1 MANPELASGSRSRI
15 DDLNAHRERRP
26 TSAAMQELDRTLAG
40 LERRLMELEQDAP
53 EAPHPNAPSFAAHQP
68 AAPRYA
74 DDTAAGLAE
83 IADNLRRRRDSQRQL
98 QEQAQPRFASSS
110 EISDASRE
118 MSRMQRVASEEGFSQ
133 RMSDDFDR
141 LSESVHLL
149 AERSSEANAQALR
162 RQFDELNRTVH
173 TLAREE
179 TLRRL
184 DNRWDRFDEQ
194 MQAFEKRHDAVNPA
208 LNAIG
213 SRLEQMREAIGTL
226 PQSHAFSAIEE
237 RIGRLT
243 HSIEDALN
251 PQNAAPFEQDM
262 LNQIDTRLDEI
273 SRAIIATSRAQRP
286 DQEDARRLERIEK
299 RLAELA
305 DQIDGSA
312 SRQNSDVLFQK
323 LSELSQRID
332 VLSSGQA
339 LPDRIAEQLAHQIS
353 LLANQVAKVTE
364 NLSQSDYRSV
374 EARLEAIGQKL
385 ENAERRSQEPD
396 PAVLDTID
404 RRFAE
409 LTERLDAQYG
419 NRSIDSDAIHTLE
432 GRLDDISQQISL
444 GLLQAPQYE
453 MPNLADNEAI
463 RNLEDQI
470 ANIAHHLAQPVAELA
485 QIKPRLDSIERS
497 IATNRET
504 VLDAAREAAE
514 SAVARVLQHGNQGDT
529 AIARQLADDMKSLEM
544 LARNTDERNSK
555 TFEAVHDTLVKIVD
569 RLSRLEQDMGS
580 QSVNADSF
588 GNRSLDKREDDA
600 RPAMALAEEPAPR
613 FAAPETNAPR
623 LNTSR
628 SPATAAAEAAFATI
642 QGETAVVT
650 APTGEASAKSSLFGG
665 LAKAMRGRRAEKN
678 DVNTDNDLKAESFDK
693 NDAPAFE
700 SEMAAVEPIVEN
712 EPDARF
718 GGDHMPDLNSIMK
731 RVREERRQREDAA
744 DAALAANGKV
754 DFITA
759 ARRAAQLA
767 AAESEQLQ
775 KGSTKGAGKKK
786 KSVGDIMQRQRKPIL
801 MAIGAVMIAMAGLQV
816 GSAFLTRDEPTD
828 ATVDLAPQP
837 ETPAAETP
845 AITQAPVQAE
855 APAQAETPQ
864 VTEPRQEKAEAPAAS
879 DPSPT
884 IETVIASA
892 PTTPVEVSAPEQAAS
907 PSAPAQVA
915 IPAIPEEAG
924 PAALRE
930 AAAKGDARALFEI
943 GNRYMEGRGVTADFN
958 KAAQWYDISAGQGFA
973 PAQYRLG
980 NFNEKGL
987 GMPRD
992 LDKAKTWYQLSA
1004 QQGNASAMH
1013 NLAVLFA
1020 TGANG
1025 APDNASA
1032 ARWFTEAADLGVKDS
1047 QFNLGILAAK
1057 GLGIPVNLEE
1067 SYKWFALA
1075 ANSGDKDA
1083 AQKRDQIAEALKP
1096 EQLEQAK
1103 ATVQS
1108 WKPKP
1113 LNEATNSI
1121 DVPDAWTETKP
1132 TTTGS
1137 VDMKKAVRNIQL
1149 ILQKNGYD
1157 VGTADGVM
1165 GGKTRTAIA
1174 SFQKANGLQPTGN
1187 VDQKLVQ
1194 LLLQK
1199 NT

>member
-26 TSAAMQELDRTLAG
+26 ASAAMQELDRTLAG

-53 EAPHPNAPSFAAHQP
+53 AAPHPNAPSFAAHQP
-68 AAPRYA
+68 TAPRYA
-74 DDTAAGLAE
+74 DETAAGLAE
-83 IADNLRRRRDSQRQL
+83 IADNLRRRRDSQ
-98 QEQAQPRFASSS
+98 EQAKARFASST

-118 MSRMQRVASEEGFSQ
+118 MSRMQRAASEEGFSQ

-179 TLRRL
+179 TLRRI
-184 DNRWDRFDEQ
+184 DNRWDRFDAQ

-385 ENAERRSQEPD
+385 ENAERRSHEPD

-419 NRSIDSDAIHTLE
+419 GRSIDSDAIHTLE

-444 GLLQAPQYE
+444 GLLQAPHYE
-453 MPNLADNEAI
+453 MPNLADSEAI

-497 IATNRET
+497 LETNRET

-514 SAVARVLQHGNQGDT
+514 SAVARVLQHGSQGDT

-569 RLSRLEQDMGS
+569 RLSRLEQDMGGQGS
-580 QSVNADSF
+580 ESLA
-588 GNRSLDKREDDA
+588 NRNPDKREDDA
-600 RPAMALAEEPAPR
+600 RPAMALAGDPAPR
-613 FAAPETNAPR
+613 FSAPETGAPR
-623 LNTSR
+623 LNTPR
-628 SPATAAAEAAFATI
+628 SPAAAAAEAAFATI
-642 QGETAVVT
+642 QGETAVVA
-650 APTGEASAKSSLFGG
+650 APVGEASGKSSLFGG
-665 LAKAMRGRRAEKN
+665 LAKAMRGRRADKN
-678 DVNTDNDLKAESFDK
+678 GANTDGDLKAESFDK

-700 SEMAAVEPIVEN
+700 SEMATVELIVES

-775 KGSTKGAGKKK
+775 KGSVKGAGKKK
-786 KSVGDIMQRQRKPIL
+786 KSVGDVMQRQRKPIL

-828 ATVDLAPQP
+828 ATVDVAPQP
-837 ETPAAETP
+837 EAPVAETP
-845 AITQAPVQAE
+845 AAAPQAPVQAE
-855 APAQAETPQ
+855 APQII
-864 VTEPRQEKAEAPAAS
+864 EPRQEKAEAPAAS
-879 DPSPT
+879 EPSST

-892 PTTPVEVSAPEQAAS
+892 PTTPVEASAPAETTS

-915 IPAIPEEAG
+915 LPAIPEEAG

-943 GNRYMEGRGVTADFN
+943 GNRYMEGRGVTADFT

-1057 GLGIPVNLEE
+1057 GLGVPVNLEE

-1108 WKPKP
+1108 WKAKP

-1121 DVPDAWTETKP
+1121 DVPDAWTEAKP

-1149 ILQKNGYD
+1149 ILKKNGYD